1 MNIWLVNVFAIG
13 MVFTAIFPLCAN
25 ADNAISS
32 EYGAI
37 EFEKSCSAC
46 HGFDGK
52 GKGYMSD
59 SLKSLPVDLTK
70 LSKGNSGHFPF
81 IKVYQAIEG
90 SARVGIHKPRE
101 MPAWGDEFRQEADK
115 YGVDERLYT
124 RGVILEL
131 ISHIY
136 SIQEK

>member
-1 MNIWLVNVFAIG
+1 MNILSINAFSIG
-13 MVFTAIFPLCAN
+13 ILFTAIFSLCVN
-25 ADNAISS
+25 ADDSISS

-52 GKGYMSD
+52 GEGYMAD
-59 SLKSLPVDLTK
+59 SLKSLPADLTR
-70 LSKGNSGHFPF
+70 LSKDNSGHFPF
-81 IKVYQAIEG
+81 ITVYQAIEG
-90 SARVGIHKPRE
+90 SARVGIHKLRE

>member
-1 MNIWLVNVFAIG
+1 MQKLLRFAILNLIVLSSPVAFKAG
-13 MVFTAIFPLCAN
+13 AEKSIA
-25 ADNAISS
+25 S

-52 GKGYMSD
+52 GKGYMAE
-59 SLKSLPVDLTK
+59 SLKVPPTDLTR
-70 LSKGNSGHFPF
+70 LSRENSGHFPF
-81 IKVYQAIEG
+81 LKVYQAIEG

-101 MPAWGDEFRQEADK
+101 MPVWGKEFRRQASK
-115 YGVDERLYT
+115 YGVDEHLHT

-136 SIQEK
+136 SIQE